1 MLIRL
6 QINMEQRV
14 WRIFL
19 IEFKH
24 VRWKNF
30 LSTGNQFTEIQLDRN
45 NTTLIIGENGA
56 GKSTILDALCFG
68 LFGKPFRNINK
79 SQLLNSINNSGA
91 LVEVEFKIGSKNIK
105 VVRGIKPNVFEIY
118 INGKMYNQ
126 DANARDYQKYLEQQI
141 LKLNYRSFTQ
151 VVILGSST
159 FIPFMQ
165 LKARQRREVVEDIL
179 DIQIFSLM
187 NMLLKQELKSIS
199 EDQRENDYNY
209 DLTEEKVNLKQQY
222 IENIKDNRDKLIKE
236 KNDLLQGNEEEV
248 HKKTASVT
256 MLNGSNEELLS
267 EIQDQNK
274 VNKNQDKLKT
284 IKTTLTEKKNSNS
297 KMVKFF
303 QENDD
308 CPTCEQPL
316 NNADE
321 MIKVKQAEVDKFT
334 NALDEL
340 KEAINKT
347 EIRQKEISAII
358 DKIRENEVTVAK
370 ENSSIVQLEKFNST
384 LLSEIAQLES
394 GDVGKE
400 DLKELKKLRTH
411 LKVLEKQKSKLRED
425 QTYAEAARNML
436 MDTGIKTKII
446 KQYLPIMNKLIN
458 TYLTSMEFYVNF
470 TLDENFN
477 ETIKSRYRDE
487 FTYASFSE
495 GEKMRIDLA
504 LLFTWRAVAK
514 MKNSTNTNL
523 LILDEIFD
531 SSLDGAGTDEFLKIL
546 NTLDG
551 ENVFVISHKQ
561 DMLVDKFRST
571 IRFEKVKNFS
581 HVVE

>member
-1 MLIRL
+1 M
-6 QINMEQRV
+6 
-14 WRIFL
+14 
-19 IEFKH
+19 
-24 VRWKNF
+24 RWKNF

-79 SQLLNSINNSGA
+79 PQLVNTVNGSSSE
-91 LVEVEFKIGSKNIK
+91 VEVGFKIGTKTFK
-105 VVRGIKPNVFEIY
+105 VIRGIKPNTFEIY

-126 DANARDYQKYLEQQI
+126 DANSRDYQKYLEQQI

-165 LKARQRREVVEDIL
+165 LKARHRREVVEEIL

-187 NMLLKQELKSIS
+187 NMLLKQKLKSIA
-199 EDQRENDYNY
+199 EDQRDVSYNL
-209 DLTEEKVNLKQQY
+209 DLTSEKIDLQNKY
-222 IENIKDNRDKLIKE
+222 IADVKKNKTKLITE
-236 KNDLLQGNEEEV
+236 KTTLITGNEEEV
-248 HKKTASVT
+248 HSRQSKIDELKK
-256 MLNGSNEELLS
+256 SNEDLGFNTTHSDE
-267 EIQDQNK
+267 NTKK
-274 VNKNQDKLKT
+274 VQKLKGLDAT
-284 IKTTLTEKKNSNS
+284 LKEKRSAIKKY
-297 KMVKFF
+297 MDFF
-303 QENDD
+303 ENNDD
-308 CPTCEQPL
+308 CPTCEQHI
-316 NNADE
+316 DE
-321 MIKVKQAEVDKFT
+321 TFKKNMIAKKQTEYDKFDKGVKDL
-334 NALDEL
+334 NEQL
-340 KEAINKT
+340 KNSEDLQKAINDYIK
-347 EIRQKEISAII
+347 Q
-358 DKIRENEVTVAK
+358 IRENDAEIGKLSYSIK
-370 ENSSIVQLEKFNST
+370 ELEKFNKT
-384 LLSEIAQLES
+384 LQSEIDELES
-394 GDVGKE
+394 GELSKE
-400 DLKELKKLRTH
+400 DMSKLTKLKKS
-411 LKVLEKQKSKLRED
+411 LKSYNEQKIKLQED
-425 QTYAEAARNML
+425 QSYAEAARAML

-458 TYLTSMEFYVNF
+458 TYLTAMEFYVNF
-470 TLDENFN
+470 TLNENFE
-477 ETIKSRYRDE
+477 ETIKSRYRDD

-531 SSLDGAGTDEFLKIL
+531 SSLDSTGTDEFLKIL

-561 DMLVDKFRST
+561 DVLVDKFRST

-581 HVVE
+581 HVA